1 MPDLLL
7 ASSSRCHPGDH
18 LDHLIDALESWVD
31 GVREV
36 LFLPWAR
43 TDHDDYTA
51 TARASLGRLDVDVVG
66 IHEADDPVA
75 ATTRAEAV
83 FVGGGNTF
91 LLLDVLQRTGVL
103 PVLAERARRGEL
115 RYLGTS
121 AGTNV
126 ACPTIQTT
134 NDMPVVWP
142 TDGPGAMGLVGFQV
156 NAHFL
161 DADPTST
168 HQGETRLDR
177 LAEFHEHHAAP
188 VLGLREHGWV
198 RVTDDGAHVHGL
210 GPHARA
216 PGVLLRRGAAPREVP
231 DGTSLGD
238 LGLDAPAG

>member
-7 ASSSRCHPGDH
+7 ASSSRCHPGGH
-18 LDHLIDALESWVD
+18 LDHLLDALHTWAD
-31 GVREV
+31 GIDEV
-36 LFLPWAR
+36 VFVPWAR
-43 TDHDDYTA
+43 TDHDGYTA
-51 TARASLGRLDVDVVG
+51 TARASLGRLGVDVVG
-66 IHEADDPVA
+66 LHEAPDPVA
-75 ATTRAEAV
+75 AVAEADAV

-91 LLLDVLQRTGVL
+91 LLLDTLQRTGVL
-103 PVLAERARRGEL
+103 SVLADRARSGAL

-142 TDGPGAMGLVGFQV
+142 ADGPTAMGLVGFQV

-177 LAEFHEHHAAP
+177 LAEFHEHHDTP
-188 VLGLREHGWV
+188 VLGLREHGWI
-198 RVTDDGAHVHGL
+198 RVTDHGAHVHGL
-210 GPHARA
+210 ASHDRA
-216 PGVLLRRGAAPREVP
+216 PATLVRPGEPPREVEG
-231 DGTSLGD
+231 GTD
-238 LGLDAPAG
+238 LAAVGLAPR